1 MDLFSDDLTSEEMPT
16 SRDLER
22 FAEEGGA
29 EELGFLGEIMFAAMS
44 RRSVAK
50 FLEPR
55 DNERSSRRRSV
66 DTVLTDDTLKTIRNI
81 ERRTITEYQS
91 SAQTSGGLS
100 PRATTT
106 AATMSTAP
114 STSSKTASSST
125 SSTSKTAPSSTS
137 TTAASISKGGHLA
150 PPPAKSL
157 HHIAASTPAIQLSP
171 STSSSS
177 SSSSSSSKAPG
188 ERDDNK
194 PGDGESISASAS
206 APASASVSVSGRYRA
221 RSVESRAVGQV
232 RRRDPEVP
240 SAAASEPATAS
251 SLRESVGGNA
261 GGTGGGG
268 GGATTLVRQSG
279 NMRLIELPSEEVDLE
294 GNLMMLQRPQ
304 QPGQAPLEPVNH
316 LSEAFSCLKCYFSE
330 FSSPFSVFTSST
342 REQSGGWW
350 LLANVDGH
358 RPSTNDCRVCV
369 CVCVC
374 AYARSIENDTQADYR
389 SYSVITNPVRPTP
402 TECMQRESYR

>member
-106 AATMSTAP
+106 AATMSMAP
-114 STSSKTASSST
+114 STSSKTASST
-125 SSTSKTAPSSTS
+125 SSTSTS

-251 SLRESVGGNA
+251 SLRESVGGAGNA
-261 GGTGGGG
+261 GGTAGGG

-342 REQSGGWW
+342 RELSGSMLVVTCQCRW
-350 LLANVDGH
+350 
-358 RPSTNDCRVCV
+358 PSTKH
-369 CVCVC
+369 
-374 AYARSIENDTQADYR
+374 
-389 SYSVITNPVRPTP
+389 
-402 TECMQRESYR
+402 